1 MVTSITGS
9 ETLPTGLDPNFERA
23 LEKVQDDVD
32 FYAML
37 SAMGKQVTDAN
48 GNALYWS
55 DNRIHNLSA
64 DNFLGIKFAEGYE
77 PAAQNLVF
85 SGTLTSDQVA
95 AVNAGKP
102 IEIASSGGDSV
113 LKLDTKTGAV
123 STAAANATTLAASSA
138 NHNQLPTPPITT
150 PRTYL
155 GDRVHFGTMEAA
167 IRMKA

>member
-1 MVTSITGS
+1 MCPEQRRECRRVPNRNTSRQGDSIMVTSITGS
-9 ETLPTGLDPNFERA
+9 GTMPTGLDPNFERA

-37 SAMGKQVTDAN
+37 SALGQQLTDAN

-64 DNFLGIKFAEGYE
+64 DNFFGIKFAEGYE
-77 PAAQNLVF
+77 PAGQDVVF

-113 LKLDTKTGAV
+113 LHLDTKTGAV
-123 STAAANATTLAASSA
+123 SATAANPSSVVASSG
-138 NHNQLPTPPITT
+138 NDNEPPS
-150 PRTYL
+150 L
-155 GDRVHFGTMEAA
+155 
-167 IRMKA
+167 

>member
-9 ETLPTGLDPNFERA
+9 GTMPTGLAPNFEQA

-37 SAMGKQVTDAN
+37 SALGQQVTDAS

-55 DNRIHNLSA
+55 DNRIHNLGA
-64 DNFLGIKFAEGYE
+64 DNFLGIKFAEGYQ

-95 AVNAGKP
+95 AANAGKP
-102 IEIASSGGDSV
+102 IEMASSAGDSV
-113 LKLDTKTGAV
+113 LQIDTNTGAV
-123 STAAANATTLAASSA
+123 SAKPANPPTVAASSGSA
-138 NHNQLPTPPITT
+138 SDLPTPPIST

-155 GDRVHFGTMEAA
+155 GERLHIGTMESA

>member
-9 ETLPTGLDPNFERA
+9 GTIPTGLDPNFERA
-23 LEKVQDDVD
+23 LEKIQDDVD

-37 SAMGKQVTDAN
+37 SALGKPVTDSN
-48 GNALYWS
+48 GNPLYWS

-64 DNFLGIKFAEGYE
+64 DNFFGIEFAEGYE

-102 IEIASSGGDSV
+102 IEMASSGGDSV
-113 LKLDTKTGAV
+113 LQLDPNTGSV
-123 STAAANATTLAASSA
+123 KSTPTNAKPVTASAPNDSEVP
-138 NHNQLPTPPITT
+138 QPPIST

-155 GDRVHFGTMEAA
+155 DELFHIGHMKAA
-167 IRMKA
+167 SRMKA

>member
-1 MVTSITGS
+1 M
-9 ETLPTGLDPNFERA
+9 PTGLDPNFERA

-37 SAMGKQVTDAN
+37 SAMGKQVSDAI
-48 GNALYWS
+48 GNPLYWS

-102 IEIASSGGDSV
+102 IEMASSGGDSV
-113 LKLDTKTGAV
+113 LKLDSRTGAV
-123 STAAANATTLAASSA
+123 QSTPASSNMVAATAANDNAVPL
-138 NHNQLPTPPITT
+138 PPIST
-150 PRTYL
+150 PHTYL
-155 GDRVHFGTMEAA
+155 GERLHMGTMEAA
-167 IRMKA
+167 VRMKA